1 MIRDPCDWAGLG
13 GPFNLHHLIDDKE
26 ISSMN
31 KFNAGVI
38 LLFLGVALLVCGGF
52 SYTTQDKTSIGP
64 ITIEHPEE
72 HRLPYS
78 PIAGVLLPVTG
89 AVLMVTGRAT
99 SPRQP

>member
-1 MIRDPCDWAGLG
+1 MRDPCDQACLG
-13 GPFNLHHLIDDKE
+13 GPFNLNRLIVDKE
-26 ISSMN
+26 IYSMN

-38 LLFLGVALLVCGGF
+38 LLILGVALLVCGGF

-78 PIAGVLLPVTG
+78 PIAGVLLTVTG
-89 AVLMVTGRAT
+89 AVLMVMGRAT
-99 SPRQP
+99 GPHQP

>member
-1 MIRDPCDWAGLG
+1 MRDPCDRAGLG
-13 GPFNLHHLIDDKE
+13 GPLNMHRLIDDKE
-26 ISSMN
+26 ISSMS

-38 LLFLGVALLVCGGF
+38 LLILGVALLVCGGF

-78 PIAGVLLPVTG
+78 PIAGVILTVTG
-89 AVLMVTGRAT
+89 AVLMVTGRAS